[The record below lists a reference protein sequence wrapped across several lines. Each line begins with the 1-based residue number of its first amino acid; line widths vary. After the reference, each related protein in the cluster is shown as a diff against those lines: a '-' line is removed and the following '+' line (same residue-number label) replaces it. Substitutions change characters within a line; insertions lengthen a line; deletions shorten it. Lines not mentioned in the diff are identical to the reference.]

1 MKRLLLLIVSVL
13 LIANGAWAESFEI
26 SGSVNASEIPAKAG
40 VVLTGNTTIFMDV
53 NKEVWYIE
61 NKNMS
66 KDYSLTI
73 NGGNILTVRGLE
85 MAKTGIS
92 SGDITINAPVD
103 INTLGTCIRSFK
115 TLTINANVTVHSLGD
130 KLDAGTAI
138 LADNGVVINSGNVV
152 LQGAPNREESHGI
165 KCKAGS
171 IDIKGGTVVITAEA
185 KNSYGMWASN
195 NITIDAN
202 VTMSADIGIYAAYD
216 VEIKGGST
224 SVVSKGDAVYGT
236 NITINNAN
244 VTATGYSVNGIEAI
258 KKVTING
265 STVKVRVGIKGGMHY
280 GIHSNNGDIDITGS
294 SVDINVKGA
303 DTSGVYAKGGTIHLS
318 KCSIYLPIGGSVSV
332 SGSNIVDYYGVKS
345 GKVYIDRPSISG
357 SVALANTPIVG
368 EQVDITLSGEVA
380 TVSDLSYQW
389 QISNDGTSWSDIS
402 GATNSSYTP
411 KGSDYEKYIRVR
423 VQSSGMNGSLTTASR
438 KVEKKLNTGAVVAPT
453 LAIENN
459 QVCVTNAVTSQE
471 YLIMN
476 WQKAI
481 NNLTE
486 SDWSGSV
493 KPSSNGKLALG
504 GTMNKMNFVYT
515 RKKATDSYLPG
526 TLVEYGYIYLGDGT
540 SYIEGISMTLRLVEK
555 IGSEYIFSP
564 LNEREN
570 GAYYVKLGDA
580 VEITVSQLPS
590 TATFSGIATSKWIN
604 NSGGGAFYSNHQC
617 TLPLEPGQNYKKVYY
632 KPTQQKNKNE
642 IVAEYTRGYNDI
654 LTDRF
659 YLHVANES
667 GYVLMDRIDPVNVTL
682 GTGETLTG
690 IDLITHPGKASVSDL
705 NILIADADGLSS
717 PPPYPTLTFNKET
730 RKLTIDATGVHEGTY
745 RFSVYQGGTKMS
757 NRITVNVTGVPCEGI
772 LFDPAFIEMEP
783 GETVTVAPQLQ
794 PANTTVPVTWTS
806 SSSDVTVSDGT
817 VTVSSSAPRG
827 KTYTIKAEAGGF
839 HADLDIYVPKLPA
852 ELAFGSYE
860 PLVYVGDAFT
870 PPTLENPHGLT
881 VGYSS
886 SDTDVATVNATT
898 GEVTIVGEGVVKIT
912 ASASSNSEYAGDDI
926 SYDIVVEKRPADLSY
941 AETTASAKI
950 GETFTAPTL
959 TNPNN
964 LTVSYSSSDATV
976 ATVNAT
982 TGEVTLLKSG
992 TTTITATFAGN
1003 SAYAAGSASYDLTVA
1018 KGEATLDFSEAA
1030 PTAKI
1035 GETFT
1040 APTLTKNPDNLT
1052 VTFASSDATVATVN
1066 AQTGEVTLVKSGST
1080 TISASFAGDD
1090 KYEPANASYILTID
1104 KGNVEL
1110 AFTPTETLAK
1120 IGETFTA
1127 PTLTNPKS
1135 LPVSYASSVET
1146 VATVNPSTGV
1156 VTLVASG
1163 STTIS
1168 ASFAGNDLYEATEAT
1183 YYLVV
1188 DKGDAGIGF
1197 PVADASAKMGDPF
1210 TAPKL
1215 TNPKNL
1221 EVSYTSN
1228 DESVATVNP
1237 STGEVTLVA
1246 AGVTVITASF
1256 AGNDQY
1262 NSAEASYTLTVNK
1275 HDAVANGLAIS
1286 ASEAKA
1292 KMGESFTPPTL
1303 TNPND
1308 LTVVWKSSDE
1318 SVAWVDSSTGDVVL
1332 QKSGVATISATF
1344 EGNDDFMSGTVWY
1357 TLIVEQGDAGLLFS
1371 ETTATAKI
1379 GEGYSTPD
1387 LTNPNGLSLTWTSSD
1402 ESVATVYDNG
1412 DLTILKSGVTT
1423 ITATFAGDD
1432 IYAAQSIS
1440 YTLTIEKGD
1449 AGLSFSDTEGTGKLD
1464 GGYTAPDLMN
1474 PNNLTLTW
1482 TSSDE
1487 SVATID
1493 VSSGSLMLLKP
1504 GVTTITAT
1512 FSGDDLYTAQ
1522 SVSYTLTVEK
1532 GDVYLLF
1539 LETEAAAKIGEDFYP
1554 PLLDNHNGVP
1564 VTWTSSDETVAT
1576 VDETGNVTLVAPGVT
1591 TITATFAGNDLYN
1604 ADAASYTLTVN
1615 KQDVVDNGL
1624 YFSITEAT
1632 AKMGEPFTTP
1642 TLTNPYNLTVT
1653 WKSSDE
1659 SVATVDAET
1668 GVVTLVGPGTTTI
1681 KAIFAGDDTYMSG
1694 TASYNLT
1701 VEGEQG
1707 GGGGQ
1712 GGEGGEGGGG
1722 QGQGGEDA
1730 ILGVQSDA
1738 DAQATWYDLRGRK
1751 LSGKPQQSGIYIKD
1765 GRKVTVK

>member
-13 LIANGAWAESFEI
+13 LIANGAWAEEFEI
-26 SGSVNASEIPAKAG
+26 SGSVNASEIPDKAD
-40 VVLTGNTTIFMDV
+40 VKLTGNTTIFMDV
-53 NKEVWYIE
+53 NKEVKRI
-61 NKNMS
+61 S
-66 KDYSLTI
+66 GKDYTLTI
-73 NGGNILTVRGLE
+73 NGGNILTLKNTEETGL
-85 MAKTGIS
+85 GILAN
-92 SGDITINAPVD
+92 DVTLNAPVN
-103 INTLGTCIRSFK
+103 ITSWGTAIRS
-115 TLTINANVTVHSLGD
+115 TGTVTISANVTAKCIVNG
-130 KLDAGTAI
+130 KAIDAQK
-138 LADNGVVINSGNVV
+138 GVVVNSGNVN
-152 LQGAPNREESHGI
+152 LQGGPKGNGI
-165 KCKAGS
+165 NQGDCIYSEGS
-171 IDIKGGTVVITAEA
+171 IDIKGGTVVATTENDSGYGGFGLHA
-185 KNSYGMWASN
+185 KG
-195 NITIDAN
+195 NIRIDAN
-202 VTMSADIGIYAAYD
+202 VTVNATNGISAGEKI
-216 VEIKGGST
+216 EIKGGST
-224 SVVSKGDAVYGT
+224 NVVSKKNAISSSSE
-236 NITINNAN
+236 ITINNSN
-244 VTATGYSVNGIEAI
+244 VTATSYNANGLEAQN
-258 KKVTING
+258 KVTITTSN
-265 STVKVRVGIKGGMHY
+265 VKLQAGILSGLHY
-280 GIHSNNGDIDITGS
+280 GIYSRSGDIDVTS
-294 SVDINVKGA
+294 SIVDVHVKG
-303 DTSGVYAKGGTIHLS
+303 TSYSGLYAEGGTIHLYN
-318 KCSIYLPIGGSVSV
+318 CSIRLPLNGSIV
-332 SGSNIVDYYGVKS
+332 GSNIVNYLYEIVGR
-345 GKVYIDRPSISG
+345 VYIDRPCISG
-357 SVALANTPIVG
+357 SVALSSTPIVG
-368 EQVDITLSGEVA
+368 EQVDLTLSGDIA
-380 TVSDLSYQW
+380 TATNISYQW
-389 QISNDGTSWSDIS
+389 QISDDGTSWSDIN
-402 GATNSSYTP
+402 GATSKTYTP
-411 KGSDYEKYIRVR
+411 KTSDLDKHIRVK
-423 VQSSGMNGSLTTASR
+423 VQDMEKEGSLTSAGR
-438 KVEKKLNTGAVVAPT
+438 IVEKKLNLGAVVAPT

-504 GTMNKMNFVYT
+504 GTMNKVNFVYT

-526 TLVEYGYIYLGDGT
+526 TDVECNSIYNGT
-540 SYIEGISMTLRLVEK
+540 TTNVKGFKMEVKLQKQEGGTKPTYYPIENK
-555 IGSEYIFSP
+555 
-564 LNEREN
+564 EN
-570 GAYYVKLGDA
+570 GAYYVNKGNVIKIE
-580 VEITVSQLPS
+580 VEPLPS
-590 TATFSGIATSKWIN
+590 DASFVGISGSRWYS
-604 NSGGGAFYSNHQC
+604 NSGGGNFYSDFRC
-617 TLPLEPGQNYKKVYY
+617 TTPLNSSESYKTVFFR
-632 KPTQQKNKNE
+632 TTEQKNFVDVN
-642 IVAEYTRGYNDI
+642 AEYTESSIGVVREM
-654 LTDRF
+654 F

-667 GYVLMDRIDPVNVTL
+667 GYVLMDRIDPINVTI

-705 NILIADADGLSS
+705 HILIADADGLSS
-717 PPPYPTLTFNKET
+717 PPPYPTLTFDKVT
-730 RKLTIDATGVHEGTY
+730 RKLSIDATGVNKGIY
-745 RFSVYQGGTKMS
+745 KYGVYQGGTKMS
-757 NRITVNVTGVPCEGI
+757 SYITVNVTGIPCEGI

-783 GETVTVAPQLQ
+783 GEAVTVAPQLQ
-794 PANTTVPVTWTS
+794 PANTTVHVTWTS

-827 KTYTIKAEAGGF
+827 SYYTITATAGGF
-839 HADLDIYVPKLPA
+839 HADMDIYVPKLPA

-870 PPTLENPHGLT
+870 APTLENPHGLT

-912 ASASSNSEYAGDDI
+912 ASASSNNEYAGDDI

-950 GETFTAPTL
+950 GETFTIPTL

-976 ATVNAT
+976 STVNAQ

-992 TTTITATFAGN
+992 TTTITASFAGN
-1003 SAYAAGSASYDLTVA
+1003 SAYAPGSASYDLTVA

-1030 PTAKI
+1030 STAKI

-1052 VTFASSDATVATVN
+1052 VTYASSDATVATVN
-1066 AQTGEVTLVKSGST
+1066 AQTGEVTLMKSGST

-1127 PTLTNPKS
+1127 PTLANPKN

-1146 VATVNPSTGV
+1146 VATVNAQTGV

-1210 TAPKL
+1210 IAPKL

-1221 EVSYTSN
+1221 EVGYTSN
-1228 DESVATVNP
+1228 DESVATVNL

-1262 NSAEASYTLTVNK
+1262 NYAEASYTLTVNK

-1286 ASEAKA
+1286 ASEVKA

-1318 SVAWVDSSTGDVVL
+1318 SVAWVDSNTGDVVL
-1332 QKSGVATISATF
+1332 QKSGVTTISATF

-1357 TLIVEQGDAGLLFS
+1357 TLTVEQGDAGLSFS
-1371 ETTATAKI
+1371 ATTATAKI

-1387 LTNPNGLSLTWTSSD
+1387 LTNPNGLPLTWTSSD

-1412 DLTILKSGVTT
+1412 DLTILKSGVTI
-1423 ITATFAGDD
+1423 ITATFEGDD

-1449 AGLSFSDTEGTGKLD
+1449 AGLSFSDTEGTGKYD
-1464 GGYTAPDLMN
+1464 GGYTTPDLMN
-1474 PNNLTLTW
+1474 LNNLTLTW
-1482 TSSDE
+1482 TSSNE
-1487 SVATID
+1487 SVATVD
-1493 VSSGSLMLLKP
+1493 VSSGGLTLLKP

-1512 FSGDDLYTAQ
+1512 FPGDDLYTAQ

-1532 GDVYLLF
+1532 GDVHLLF
-1539 LETEAAAKIGEDFYP
+1539 LDTEAAAKIGEDFYP
-1554 PLLDNHNGVP
+1554 PSLDNSYGVP
-1564 VTWTSSDETVAT
+1564 VTWTSSDATVAT
-1576 VDETGNVTLVAPGVT
+1576 VDETGNVMLVAPGVT

-1632 AKMGEPFTTP
+1632 AKMGEPFTP
-1642 TLTNPYNLTVT
+1642 PMLTNPYNLTVT

-1668 GVVTLVGPGTTTI
+1668 GAVTLVGPGTTTI
-1681 KAIFAGDDTYMSG
+1681 KAIFAGDDTYISG

-1701 VEGEQG
+1701 FEGEQG
-1707 GGGGQ
+1707 
-1712 GGEGGEGGGG
+1712 GGGG

-1738 DAQATWYDLRGRK
+1738 DAQATWYDIRGRK

-1765 GRKVTVK
+1765 GRKVSVK